1 MPPIQDK
8 QALRFILW
16 FLAIGSYCPADD
28 DDDDDDDDD
37 GESVV
42 VVIVLVQAEVVSF
55 RVFEVSFGVSFG
67 AEFRNTVRDSFGSGY
82 G

>member
-8 QALRFILW
+8 KALRFRLW
-16 FLAIGSYCPADD
+16 FLAIGSYCPA
-28 DDDDDDDDD
+28 DDDDDD

-42 VVIVLVQAEVVSF
+42 VVIVLVQAKVVSF